1 MVKVDEKFLELE
13 RFIRECNF
21 ESTNDLLA
29 DKENCLYLDWDE
41 NLEDYEPLLEQ
52 AIRFGNIDFIN
63 LFLDKGQHLPFWHLA
78 LESGL
83 ELATYLGKFEMAEIL
98 LAAGANPR
106 KGRSEPP
113 IISASSSKNIEF
125 VKLLIE
131 SGADVNAPAE
141 GGFTALMAAAIS
153 GSLDM
158 VVLLVENGA
167 HVETTCADQQR
178 TAISLA
184 RYYGHEEVVAFLK
197 EYQQRDRTDVPH

>member
-13 RFIRECNF
+13 YCIRECNF
-21 ESTNDLLA
+21 KGTNDLLTSE
-29 DKENCLYLDWDE
+29 ENCLYLDWDE

-63 LFLDKGQHLPFWHLA
+63 LFIEKGLHLPFWHLA

-83 ELATYLGKFEMAEIL
+83 ELATRLGKFEMAEIL

-113 IISASSSKNIEF
+113 IIYASSSKNIEF
-125 VKLLIE
+125 VKLLIK

-158 VVLLVENGA
+158 VQLLVENGA
-167 HVETTCADQQR
+167 QVGTVCTDKQR

-184 RYYGHEEVVAFLK
+184 RYYGNEEVVAFL
-197 EYQQRDRTDVPH
+197 EAQQQ